1 MVPALQQVDEQV
13 TLLAPTLLPTAAV
26 VVTVSIVAEA
36 PGVEIAGQH
45 HYIQQS
51 LVTCSHQ
58 AQSACSV
65 RPYPA
70 FHSNNSI
77 YIYIHTQDIQL
88 FVYAMVRNVFR

>member
-13 TLLAPTLLPTAAV
+13 TLLAPTLLPTAAA
-26 VVTVSIVAEA
+26 VVTVSTVAEA

-77 YIYIHTQDIQL
+77 YIYTHKIFNYLYMQW
-88 FVYAMVRNVFR
+88 